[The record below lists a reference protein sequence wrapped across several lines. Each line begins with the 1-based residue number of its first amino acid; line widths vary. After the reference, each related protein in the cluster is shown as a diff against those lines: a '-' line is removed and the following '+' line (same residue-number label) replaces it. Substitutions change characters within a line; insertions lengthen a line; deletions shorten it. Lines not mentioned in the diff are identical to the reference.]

1 MSFTSVCIGLFELPE
16 NLGLTDHLR
25 VEPCG
30 DFEQM
35 LKGFKVIMAISE
47 LLIEFRG
54 HILFIANELADFF
67 GAFDAVGKAVD
78 FEAVACVKYW
88 ALSNPFKGV

>member
-1 MSFTSVCIGLFELPE
+1 MSFTSGCVGLFELPE
-16 NLGLTDHLR
+16 DLGLTDHLR

-47 LLIEFRG
+47 FLIEFQG
-54 HILFIANELADFF
+54 HILFIGNETADFF
-67 GAFDAVGKAVD
+67 GAFDAVGEAVD
-78 FEAVACVKYW
+78 FEAVACVEH
-88 ALSNPFKGV
+88 